1 MIDGKGITFYRKSLT
16 SLKIFNTFEWRTLQ
30 VAFLPYPKNAETGR
44 HHCLQNVFACKHAC
58 MQTCLFANMP
68 TYKHAYLQTC
78 LLTYI
83 YAYQVMNSNLPTSRH
98 KRYLKE

>member
-1 MIDGKGITFYRKSLT
+1 M
-16 SLKIFNTFEWRTLQ
+16 IFNTFEWLTLQ

-58 MQTCLFANMP
+58 MQTQPAIWGCNCTAEDIAKYRAGNDEQDID
-68 TYKHAYLQTC
+68 TYHMK
-78 LLTYI
+78 
-83 YAYQVMNSNLPTSRH
+83 NSYLPTSRH

>member
-1 MIDGKGITFYRKSLT
+1 MIDGKGITFYLKSLT

-58 MQTCLFANMP
+58 MQTQPAIWGCNCTAEDIA
-68 TYKHAYLQTC
+68 K
-78 LLTYI
+78 I
-83 YAYQVMNSNLPTSRH
+83 
-98 KRYLKE
+98 

>member
-1 MIDGKGITFYRKSLT
+1 MIDGKDITFYRKSLT
-16 SLKIFNTFEWRTLQ
+16 SLMIFNTFEWRTLQ

-68 TYKHAYLQTC
+68 TYKHAC
-78 LLTYI
+78 LHTYMHI
-83 YAYQVMNSNLPTSRH
+83 KSR
-98 KRYLKE
+98 RYSEDIEQETMSRILILII